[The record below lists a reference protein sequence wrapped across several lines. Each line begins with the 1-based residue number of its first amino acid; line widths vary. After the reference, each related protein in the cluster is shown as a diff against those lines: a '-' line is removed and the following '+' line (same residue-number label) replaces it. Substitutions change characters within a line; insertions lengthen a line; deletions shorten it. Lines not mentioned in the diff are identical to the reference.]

1 MAAGQQTLGLEGI
14 VTSWAGTANT
24 VLIGAIG
31 EHTCNISVDGGTADR
46 TQYVASLSSMAYGPG
61 LRSWNGS
68 IKGRYI
74 GAGTAQVGYLGAVTY
89 ASGYTYHVQ
98 DWSAGIKAKSL
109 DITAYDASATAAGWR
124 QFRPG
129 LLSIDGRYNALV
141 DSANAIVMPT
151 APGTASAAATFTLTT
166 GVTLAGNILPSQI
179 GVVIPVGDLNKVA
192 YSWVMDGALTAAGS
206 NNIFAAGA
214 VGLPDWDAS
223 GTDGV
228 PDTTLVVQAAS
239 GRTYTGA
246 AFWTSINIDHKPGS
260 YIDVTVNFQGSG
272 ALTPA

>member
-14 VTSWAGTANT
+14 VTSWTGTANT
-24 VLIGAIG
+24 ALIGAIT
-31 EHTCNISVDGGTADR
+31 EHTATLNIDGGTADR
-46 TQYVASLSSMAYGPG
+46 TGYVASLSSMAMGPG
-61 LRSWNGS
+61 LRSWSGS
-68 IKGRYI
+68 IKGRYS

-98 DWSAGIKAKSL
+98 GWSAAIKSKAL
-109 DITAYDASATAAGWR
+109 EITAYDASATAAGWK

-129 LLSIDGRYNALV
+129 ILSIDGKYDALV
-141 DSANAIVMPT
+141 DSANAIVLPT
-151 APGTASAAATFTLTT
+151 APGSASAAATFTLTT
-166 GVTLAGNILPSQI
+166 GVTLAANILPSAI
-179 GVVIPVGDLNKVA
+179 GVTVPVGDLNKVA
-192 YSWVMDGALTAAGS
+192 YSWVADGALTAAGS

-214 VGLPDWDAS
+214 VALPDWDTS

-228 PDTTLVVQAAS
+228 PDATLVFQAAS
-239 GRTYTGA
+239 SRTYTGA

-272 ALTPA
+272 ALTVG